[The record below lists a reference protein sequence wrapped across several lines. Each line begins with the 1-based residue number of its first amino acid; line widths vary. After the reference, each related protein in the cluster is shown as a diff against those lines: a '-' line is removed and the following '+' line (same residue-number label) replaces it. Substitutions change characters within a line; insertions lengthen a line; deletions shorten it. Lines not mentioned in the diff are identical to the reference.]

1 MKRKIVLVTLAVML
15 LVSPTIAR
23 AETKTLQEVI
33 DSTTI
38 ETITAPV
45 VKLIDV
51 SIRTLLKVI
60 ALPFWVC
67 EQISDKY

>member
-1 MKRKIVLVTLAVML
+1 ML